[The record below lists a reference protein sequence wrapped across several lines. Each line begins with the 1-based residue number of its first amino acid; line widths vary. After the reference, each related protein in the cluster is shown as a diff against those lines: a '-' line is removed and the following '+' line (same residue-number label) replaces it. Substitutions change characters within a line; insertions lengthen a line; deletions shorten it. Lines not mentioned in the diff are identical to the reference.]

1 MSSKFEVRSART
13 AVLVTIALL
22 SAPLA
27 AAQAVD
33 DGRTPYELT
42 LDQALRLALENNLD
56 LVSARLDPE
65 IADLG
70 VDIERANFDPLL
82 GAGIDHSESKQEI
95 SNLFSLNESEA
106 DSIDL
111 SWSQN
116 LDFGGDYAVTFDT
129 GRNAASGPLVTTD
142 TTYGAGVDVR
152 FNLPLLRGFGR
163 EVTRESLLLAR
174 SGLEASI
181 EDLRR
186 EAQRVLEDTEAAYWD
201 VLAANEALRIA
212 RLRLKRAQDLLE
224 LNRKR
229 VEVGTLAPI
238 EIVTAEAGVASQE
251 EGVIQ
256 AETEI
261 LNAEDNLRV
270 LLAVPEIDP
279 MWDYRL
285 VPADRPDFREVD
297 VDVAEA
303 IGTAMERRAEVVNAR
318 RTVRDR
324 ELSERVARN
333 RVRPGLDLSVNV
345 RPSGNNFE
353 TTFDAGPDGIPGT
366 PDDLTVTESVGTT
379 GEAVSEIPEFDN
391 YRWAAGLTFSYPL
404 FNRAAKA
411 SYARSQLNRQQAEV
425 ALDGQEQ
432 AIRVEVRRAVRA
444 LDSGIKRMAAARA
457 NVASQE
463 KSLEAEQKK
472 YENGMS
478 TSFDVLTAQNEL
490 ADAEL
495 SLIRA
500 RLDFVKAKAALER
513 SQGTLL
519 EARGLRLD

>member
-1 MSSKFEVRSART
+1 MSNKNNVART
-13 AVLVTIALL
+13 FAIAVVAVSVFAVAAHSL
-22 SAPLA
+22 AP
-27 AAQAVD
+27 AQAAD
-33 DGRTPYELT
+33 DGRTPYDLS

-56 LVSARLDPE
+56 LVSARMDPE
-65 IADLG
+65 IAQLG
-70 VDIERANFDPLL
+70 VDVERANFDPGL
-82 GAGIDHSESKQEI
+82 GAGLDHAESKQEI
-95 SNLFSLNESEA
+95 SNLFSLNESEN
-106 DSIDL
+106 DSANV
-111 SWSQN
+111 SWAQN
-116 LDFGGDYAVTFDT
+116 LNFGADYRVVLDT

-142 TTYGAGVDVR
+142 TTYGAGLDLT
-152 FNLPLLRGFGR
+152 FNMPLLRGFGR
-163 EVTRESLLLAR
+163 ETTQESLLLAR
-174 SGLEASI
+174 SSHAASR

-186 EAQRVLEDTEAAYWD
+186 EAQRVLEGTEGAYWD
-201 VLAANEALRIA
+201 VLAAQEGLRIA

-238 EIVTAEAGVASQE
+238 EIVTAEAGVAAQE

-256 AETEI
+256 AETDI
-261 LNAEDNLRV
+261 LNAEDNLRA

-279 MWDYRL
+279 MWEYRI
-285 VPADRPDFREVD
+285 VAVDRPDFREADIDLAQSIEV
-297 VDVAEA
+297 
-303 IGTAMERRAEVVNAR
+303 AMEQRAEILNAR

-324 ELSERVARN
+324 ELSERSAKN

-353 TTFDAGPDGIPGT
+353 TTFLPGPDGIVGT
-366 PDDLTVTESVGTT
+366 PDDVTITESVGTT
-379 GEAVSEIPEFDN
+379 TEAFSEVPKFDN
-391 YRWAAGLTFSYPL
+391 YRWSAGLTFSYPL

-411 SYARSQLNRQQAEV
+411 NYARSQLNRQKAEV

-432 AIRVEVRRAVRA
+432 AIRVEVRRSVRA
-444 LDSGIKRMAAARA
+444 LESGIKRMAAARA
-457 NVASQE
+457 NVASQQ

-500 RLDFVKAKAALER
+500 QLDFVKAKAALER
-513 SQGTLL
+513 SKGTLL
-519 EARGLRLD
+519 